1 MIRLDP
7 RLTCAFNMLQG
18 FDSVA
23 DIGSDHGKLT
33 AALLFNGS
41 CSRVIARDN
50 SSIAAVC
57 RIGLRSG
64 WAADLPFLLPGSAQ
78 QPPSWAWAVS

>member
-33 AALLFNGS
+33 AALLLNAMKELAGIDHAIRLIPQNIIEKNEKT
-41 CSRVIARDN
+41 RVY
-50 SSIAAVC
+50 
-57 RIGLRSG
+57 L
-64 WAADLPFLLPGSAQ
+64 
-78 QPPSWAWAVS
+78 